1 MNRRDFKSEFRIP
14 NSESGN
20 TGPTSQG
27 TRHDR
32 ASRQRLDC
40 GCLQHRFGG
49 EPLELPTRG
58 IGGGSSATRAQS
70 GGQPRA
76 LQALRDR
83 AGATATRSV
92 QAADSGCRQGLLAR
106 IDTRFSALIRSSA
119 IGLRVS
125 SAARL
130 ASGLALLL
138 LVALVGCAVGPNYQ
152 RPKTDTPATFRPAAS
167 DTNDLAGTESLA
179 NLGWWQVMHDAQ
191 LQTYI
196 AEALTNSWD
205 IKIAAARVLQAEAA
219 ARVTHSQFFPTVGA
233 GADWNTTRASENG
246 PSPIPPGVNPQREY
260 GSVYGTMAGYEVDLW
275 GRIRR
280 ANEAARAQL
289 LATEAAQQTVRQT
302 LVAQVATAYLSL
314 LERDY
319 ELEIAQ
325 RTYGVRT
332 NSLALTVAR
341 QQGGVASKQDVYQAQ
356 ILVATAEAS
365 IADTHRRIEQQ
376 ENELN
381 ILLGR
386 NPGSPARGEGLLR
399 QKLDVTVPPGLPSE
413 LIDRRPDIRTAE
425 QQLVAANADI
435 GQAKAA
441 FFPKVTLTG
450 FYGFQSV
457 ALSDLF
463 KGGSQTW
470 QFGPAVTVPL
480 FTGGALR
487 GNLKLAQA
495 RFQEIVAQ
503 YQKTVQN
510 AFREVSDSLIAYQR
524 TREFRARQEERT
536 QANRDAADLATIRYE
551 GGVTSYLEVL
561 YNEQELFTAELN
573 LAQARLNELLSVVT
587 LYRSLGGGW
596 QTDNTL
602 VQK

>member
-1 MNRRDFKSEFRIP
+1 MRTLTTIWQR
-14 NSESGN
+14 SGWS
-20 TGPTSQG
+20 TQG
-27 TRHDR
+27 T
-32 ASRQRLDC
+32 
-40 GCLQHRFGG
+40 
-49 EPLELPTRG
+49 
-58 IGGGSSATRAQS
+58 I
-70 GGQPRA
+70 
-76 LQALRDR
+76 
-83 AGATATRSV
+83 
-92 QAADSGCRQGLLAR
+92 LA
-106 IDTRFSALIRSSA
+106 
-119 IGLRVS
+119 
-125 SAARL
+125 
-130 ASGLALLL
+130 ASGLSLLFL
-138 LVALVGCAVGPNYQ
+138 AVLAGCAVGPNYK
-152 RPKTDTPATFRPAAS
+152 RPEMNTPTAFRPAA
-167 DTNDLAGTESLA
+167 TGTADLTVSNSLA
-179 NLGWWQVMHDAQ
+179 NLAWWQVMNDPQ
-191 LQTYI
+191 LQAYI

-219 ARVTHSQFFPTVGA
+219 ARVTRSQFMPTVGA
-233 GADWNTTRASENG
+233 GADWATTRASENG
-246 PSPIPPGVNPQREY
+246 PSTIPPGVDPQQEY
-260 GSVYGTMAGYEVDLW
+260 GSVYGTMAGYELDLW

-314 LERDY
+314 LELDY

-325 RTYGVRT
+325 STYGVRT
-332 NSLALTVAR
+332 NSLQLTEAR
-341 QQGGVASKQDVYQAQ
+341 QVGGVASKQDVYQAQ
-356 ILVATAEAS
+356 ILVFTAESS

-376 ENELN
+376 ENELS

-386 NPGSPARGEGLLR
+386 NPGSPQRGEGFLR
-399 QKLDVTVPPGLPSE
+399 QKLEVTVPPGLPSD

-425 QQLVAANADI
+425 QQLVAANADV

-470 QFGPAVTVPL
+470 QFGPAVSMPL

-495 RFQEIVAQ
+495 RFEEAVAL

-510 AFREVSDSLIAYQR
+510 SFREVSDSLIAYQR
-524 TREFRARQEERT
+524 TREFRARQEDLT
-536 QANRDAADLATIRYE
+536 QANRNAADLANIRYD

-561 YNEQELFTAELN
+561 YNEQELFAAEFN
-573 LAQARLNELLSVVT
+573 LAQARLNELLSVVA

-596 QTDNTL
+596 QTGDTM

>member
-1 MNRRDFKSEFRIP
+1 MTHSEP
-14 NSESGN
+14 
-20 TGPTSQG
+20 
-27 TRHDR
+27 
-32 ASRQRLDC
+32 
-40 GCLQHRFGG
+40 
-49 EPLELPTRG
+49 
-58 IGGGSSATRAQS
+58 GGGS
-70 GGQPRA
+70 
-76 LQALRDR
+76 LRTWND
-83 AGATATRSV
+83 SV
-92 QAADSGCRQGLLAR
+92 RHSSFVIVLTLLLA
-106 IDTRFSALIRSSA
+106 
-119 IGLRVS
+119 
-125 SAARL
+125 
-130 ASGLALLL
+130 
-138 LVALVGCAVGPNYQ
+138 GCAVGPNYQ
-152 RPKTDTPATFRPAAS
+152 RPKIDAPSAFRPAAS
-167 DTNDLAGTESLA
+167 ATNDLSGTNSLA
-179 NLGWWQVMHDAQ
+179 DLGWWQVMNDPQ
-191 LQTYI
+191 LRAYI

-205 IKIAAARVLQAEAA
+205 IQIAAARVLQAEAA
-219 ARVTHSQFFPTVGA
+219 ARVTRSQFMPTVGA
-233 GADWNTTRASENG
+233 GADWSTTRTSENG
-246 PSPIPPGVNPQREY
+246 PSSIPPGVNPQKEY
-260 GSVYGTMAGYEVDLW
+260 GSVYGAMAGYEVDLW

-314 LERDY
+314 LELDY

-332 NSLALTVAR
+332 NSLTLTKAR
-341 QQGGVASKQDVYQAQ
+341 QEGGVASMQDVHQAQ
-356 ILVATAEAS
+356 ILVASAEAS

-376 ENELN
+376 ENELS

-386 NPGSPARGEGLLR
+386 NPGSPQRGEGLLR
-399 QKLDVTVPPGLPSE
+399 QKLDVTVPPGLPSD

-450 FYGFQSV
+450 FYGYQSV

-470 QFGPAVTVPL
+470 QFGPAVSVPL
-480 FTGGALR
+480 FTGGALK
-487 GNLKLAQA
+487 GNLKLAKAAFEESLA
-495 RFQEIVAQ
+495 R

-510 AFREVSDSLIAYQR
+510 SFREVSDSLIAYQR
-524 TREFRARQEERT
+524 TREFGARQEEST
-536 QANRDAADLATIRYE
+536 QAHRSAADLANVRYE

-561 YNEQELFTAELN
+561 FSEQELFSAELN
-573 LAQARLNELLSVVT
+573 LAQARLNELLSVVS

-596 QTDNTL
+596 QAGNTL